1 MWHPF
6 LHRKSMGW
14 LLNITT
20 VPHVDHYES
29 QAGIVKTSMC
39 FYITALKQSKGK
51 YFLIKGPEKQM
62 PQWSNCRKTHLQ
74 LKTPVMFTEGKPKL
88 NSKRLIK

>member
-6 LHRKSMGW
+6 LNRKSMGW

-39 FYITALKQSKGK
+39 FYISALKQSKGK
-51 YFLIKGPEKQM
+51 ILSNQGPGRTNATVIK
-62 PQWSNCRKTHLQ
+62 L
-74 LKTPVMFTEGKPKL
+74 
-88 NSKRLIK
+88 